1 MEGQLNIWKLIN
13 AIHHIDRLKKKGH
26 VIILIDAKIY
36 LIKYKREVNRLYS
49 TAFLYIYGILE
60 FKMKTMGQ
68 GDGSVVKIW
77 VWSPEPKH

>member
-36 LIKYKREVNRLYS
+36 LIKYKHEVNRLYS
-49 TAFLYIYGILE
+49 TAFLYIYDRLE

-68 GDGSVVKIW
+68 GDGSVV
-77 VWSPEPKH
+77 SPRAIKPED